1 MRSSVTDSGTTA
13 EHTTEAGRRCSASS
27 GVPFAVRPAAGA
39 SRLSCRLT
47 AEPPH
52 HAAHRIG
59 SCARRTAGTL
69 AGMCGKDAIAKGC
82 TMALL
87 LLVVAPSAQAAS
99 CPHDRDLATALSLP
113 DVRAALLCA
122 VDAERAA
129 RGLPAVQESQQ
140 LSRAA
145 QGHAADMVT
154 RRFFAHVTPGGSTL
168 GDRVGATGYMRG
180 RRDWELGEAIAWA
193 EQPLDTPAT
202 LVRAWLA
209 SPPHRAILLDRRFR
223 EVGIGVAPGLTDGS
237 ARAGATAVL
246 DFGFRTPSPT
256 LARWRSAT
264 SCARAAGRSRQR
276 PARCA
281 STSKRSRSS
290 LRASHRSSTRSATT

>member
-1 MRSSVTDSGTTA
+1 MRSSATDSGTKA
-13 EHTTEAGRRCSASS
+13 EHTTAIGRRSSAA
-27 GVPFAVRPAAGA
+27 GGLPLAARLAAGA
-39 SRLSCRLT
+39 SRLSHRQT
-47 AEPPH
+47 VERPD
-52 HAAHRIG
+52 HAAHRIAR
-59 SCARRTAGTL
+59 CARRTLGTL
-69 AGMCGKDAIAKGC
+69 GDMCGTDALARGLA
-82 TMALL
+82 TALL
-87 LLVVAPSAQAAS
+87 LLAVAPSAQAAQ
-99 CPHDRDLATALSLP
+99 CAHEGDLATSLSLQ
-113 DVRAALLCA
+113 DVRAALVCA
-122 VDAERAA
+122 VDAERTQ

-145 QGHAADMVT
+145 QGHAMDMVT
-154 RRFFAHVTPGGSTL
+154 RRFFAHVSPGGSTL

-193 EQPLDTPAT
+193 QQPLDTAAS

-209 SPPHRAILLDRRFR
+209 SPPHRAILLDRGFR

-237 ARAGATAVL
+237 GRPGATAVL
-246 DFGFRTPSPT
+246 DFGFRTASPT

-290 LRASHRSSTRSATT
+290 LRASHRNSTRSATT

>member
-1 MRSSVTDSGTTA
+1 MRSSATDSGTTA
-13 EHTTEAGRRCSASS
+13 EHTTEIGRPSRAAG
-27 GVPFAVRPAAGA
+27 GVPFAVRLAAGA
-39 SRLSCRLT
+39 SRLSHRQ
-47 AEPPH
+47 AVERSD
-52 HAAHRIG
+52 HAAYRMG
-59 SCARRTAGTL
+59 RCARRTRGTL
-69 AGMCGKDAIAKGC
+69 DAMGGKDAFTRGFVSAV
-82 TMALL
+82 LL
-87 LLVVAPSAQAAS
+87 LAVAPSAQAAS
-99 CPHDRDLATALSLP
+99 CPHAGDLATALSLQ
-113 DVRAALLCA
+113 DARAALLCA
-122 VDAERAA
+122 VDAERAQ
-129 RGLPAVQESQQ
+129 RSLPAVSESQQ

-145 QGHAADMVT
+145 QGHAMDMVT

-168 GDRVGATGYMRG
+168 GERVGATGYMRG

-193 EQPLDTPAT
+193 QQPLDTAAS

-223 EVGIGVAPGLTDGS
+223 EVGIGVAAGLTDGS
-237 ARAGATAVL
+237 GRPGATAVL